1 MPDTDCQSAC
11 ADSYTAQVGHCTDV
25 LRDNL
30 VLAKTDADK
39 QTAQTE
45 FEHCMALAEEV
56 KASCLQ
62 TCAEENQTQ

>member
-1 MPDTDCQSAC
+1 MPDTDCQTAC
-11 ADSYTAQVGHCTDV
+11 AEAYTAQVGHCADV

-45 FEHCMALAEEV
+45 FERCMALAEEV
-56 KASCLQ
+56 KASCFQ
-62 TCAEENQTQ
+62 ACA